1 MSKDERH
8 RLSRR
13 RFLGAVGA
21 SAGAVALDPV
31 GAVATAGPATAHAPC
46 AHAGAAA
53 AEHFGRMF
61 RLPAFAQQTPKV
73 EAALR
78 ELGRPGGLLDAA
90 DPLAAGPKALIV
102 DLSLSANNPNNPTHT
117 AGTTF
122 FGQFLDHDMTF
133 DAASRLGRRHRTRR
147 CAQLPH
153 AGARPRLGL
162 RRRAGRPAGAVRPR
176 DHIKLKVESG
186 GVFEDLPRR
195 ADGAA
200 IVGDPRNDEHLIIS
214 GLHCAFL
221 LFHNRAVDHVR
232 AQGQLDRHDRTSSP
246 RRAGSR
252 PGTTTG

>member
-102 DLSLSANNPNNPTHT
+102 DLSLSANNPNNPSHT

-122 FGQFLDHDMTF
+122 VGQFLDHDITF
-133 DAASRLGRRHRTRR
+133 DATSRLAQPPTRPMR
-147 CAQLPH
+147 ATS
-153 AGARPRLGL
+153 A
-162 RRRAGRPAGAVRPR
+162 RRRSTSTRSTAGGRSRSR
-176 DHIKLKVESG
+176 S
-186 GVFEDLPRR
+186 
-195 ADGAA
+195 
-200 IVGDPRNDEHLIIS
+200 S
-214 GLHCAFL
+214 TTL
-221 LFHNRAVDHVR
+221 LT
-232 AQGQLDRHDRTSSP
+232 TSSSRSRAAACSRTCRAAPTAP
-246 RRAGSR
+246 RSSAI
-252 PGTTTG
+252 PATTST